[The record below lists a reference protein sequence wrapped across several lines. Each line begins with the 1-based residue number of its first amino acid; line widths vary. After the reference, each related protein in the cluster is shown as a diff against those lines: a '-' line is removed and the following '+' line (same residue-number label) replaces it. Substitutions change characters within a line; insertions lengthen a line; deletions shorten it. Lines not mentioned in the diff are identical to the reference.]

1 MKTSEKGIAL
11 IISFEGFCPK
21 AYKCLESEKYYTIGY
36 GHYGKDVKKTDTITK
51 EKAIDLLKKD
61 LLVFESKVNKYN
73 KYDFSQNEFDALV
86 SFAYN
91 VGSIDGLTKDGT
103 RTKDEI
109 AKCITLYNKSGG
121 KVINGLKKRREKEKE
136 LFLTKEKSE
145 YYKKYVGNSSNI
157 DMILKSV
164 GVPDKYIGSWT
175 SRKPLAIS
183 NGIYNYVGS
192 LADNIKLIELAKKG
206 ILKK

>member
-11 IISFEGFCPK
+11 IISFEGFCPT

-73 KYDFSQNEFDALV
+73 KYNFSQNEFDALV

-91 VGSIDGLTKDGT
+91 VGSIDGLTKGGT
-103 RTKDEI
+103 RTKEEI

-175 SRKPLAIS
+175 SRKPLARS
-183 NGIYNYVGS
+183 NGICNYVGS
-192 LADNIKLIELAKKG
+192 LADNIKIIELAKKG
-206 ILKK
+206 KLKK

>member
-1 MKTSEKGIAL
+1 MKTSEKGIEL

-73 KYDFSQNEFDALV
+73 KYDFNQNEFDALV

-91 VGSIDGLTKDGT
+91 VGNIDGLTKDGT
-103 RTKDEI
+103 RTKEEI

-175 SRKPLAIS
+175 SRKPLAKC
-183 NGIYNYVGS
+183 NGICNYVGS

-206 ILKK
+206 KLKK

>member
-51 EKAIDLLKKD
+51 ENAIDLLKKD

-73 KYDFSQNEFDALV
+73 KYGFSQNEFDALV

-91 VGSIDGLTKDGT
+91 VGSIDGLTKGGT
-103 RTKDEI
+103 RTKEEI

-175 SRKPLAIS
+175 SRKPLARR

-206 ILKK
+206 KLKK

>member
-36 GHYGKDVKKTDTITK
+36 GHYGKDVKETDIITK

-91 VGSIDGLTKDGT
+91 VGSIDGLTKGGT
-103 RTKDEI
+103 RTKEEI

-175 SRKPLAIS
+175 SRKPLAKC

-192 LADNIKLIELAKKG
+192 LADNIKLIELAKTGK
-206 ILKK
+206 LKK

>member
-61 LLVFESKVNKYN
+61 LSVFESKVNKYN
-73 KYDFSQNEFDALV
+73 KYGFSQNEFDALV

-91 VGSIDGLTKDGT
+91 VGNIDGLTKDGT
-103 RTKDEI
+103 RTKEEI

-175 SRKPLAIS
+175 SRKPLAIR
-183 NGIYNYVGS
+183 NGICNYVGS

-206 ILKK
+206 KLKK